1 MDSEKGFSMNE
12 LAEILIALTHSRD
25 DLNTE
30 LDSPFCNKNETL
42 DRIKNINSALRK
54 TRRVFEAQGIS
65 IDNLN

>member
-1 MDSEKGFSMNE
+1 MDSEKGFSINE

-30 LDSPFCNKNETL
+30 LDSPFFNKNETL

-54 TRRVFEAQGIS
+54 IRRVFEAQGIS